1 MPLRAALDGNKK
13 KQANLVR
20 AIELGNAPDI
30 LVSRLQELTDEAAE
44 LEQKIR
50 QAEYERPTIPRDV
63 IEGWL
68 RSFKNGDKKDP
79 EFRKRLIET
88 FVARVDVYND
98 KAVIYYNITEKK
110 A

>member
-1 MPLRAALDGNKK
+1 MRTLRNY
-13 KQANLVR
+13 
-20 AIELGNAPDI
+20 ELSECCLRKSLQKEPDT
-30 LVSRLQELTDEAAE
+30 LTDRLLQRLRME
-44 LEQKIR
+44 I
-50 QAEYERPTIPRDV
+50 ER
-63 IEGWL
+63 WL

-110 A
+110 AEK